1 MQKKKL
7 IVHVDSKVYAAVRQ
21 RAFELDTFRSKL
33 VEDILADVLKINTQ
47 ARSCPKKK
55 TTA

>member
-33 VEDILADVLKINTQ
+33 VEDILADVLKINMQ
-47 ARSCPKKK
+47 AKSCPKKK